1 MFKTIFSKLIA
12 IFLLILTVAFT
23 VTGVMLNIFLYDYV
37 TEEKAK
43 TLEEASVWVNDVF
56 NFYLNLIDLNDYASL
71 AYAEILLRDTLI
83 NYGRYTSSYIWI
95 VNRMDIYTVQ
105 TWTCRNP
112 SPENTRM
119 KLAI

>member
-71 AYAEILLRDTLI
+71 AYAEYCSEIH
-83 NYGRYTSSYIWI
+83 
-95 VNRMDIYTVQ
+95 
-105 TWTCRNP
+105 
-112 SPENTRM
+112 
-119 KLAI
+119 

>member
-43 TLEEASVWVNDVF
+43 TLEEASVW
-56 NFYLNLIDLNDYASL
+56 
-71 AYAEILLRDTLI
+71 
-83 NYGRYTSSYIWI
+83 
-95 VNRMDIYTVQ
+95 
-105 TWTCRNP
+105 
-112 SPENTRM
+112 
-119 KLAI
+119 